1 MTTSYNDRDSFSSS
15 YSMLTSHV
23 PSLDGDG
30 QQLTRHIVSHHR
42 IKRRRIDKK
51 GRTREWN
58 IGFVLPCVSPLEDTE
73 RLVDRESAGRILE
86 SDNALLLSLEFYDVG
101 VLFELDLSSNARR
114 GRSHRETDASEGII

>member
-30 QQLTRHIVSHHR
+30 QQLTRHIVSRHR